1 MDNGKCARKYPRSRK
16 GSRIIGA
23 MPKKPSPLKRLLD
36 SWRELTKEG
45 KIAVVSF
52 PVLVLTLLAAA
63 LVVPEVRRFLGLEK
77 EPEPTTQT
85 QPQQKETPKDEVKP
99 PAGTQIEPT
108 VVPIP
113 NTPFKKPKSNGNMVL
128 NRPSRPSSESTT
140 TAASNRNRNQP
151 AVSAPAE
158 NASESEPP
166 AAKAETRLSQ
176 PAKYSPTYVE
186 ESEALAHLVKR
197 VDPAFPKVELNTL
210 PANVGTRVPEG
221 SVILD
226 VLIHTDGTVT
236 VEDVRSSHH
245 EFYKPAED
253 AMKQWVFKPFIIDG
267 KPTEVYTFITLE
279 AQKPDEKKH
288 DLKEPQ

>member
-1 MDNGKCARKYPRSRK
+1 
-16 GSRIIGA
+16 
-23 MPKKPSPLKRLLD
+23 MPKRHSPLKRLLD
-36 SWRELTKEG
+36 SWQELTKEG

-52 PVLVLTLLAAA
+52 PVLVLTLIAAS

-77 EPEPTTQT
+77 EPETTTVQT
-85 QPQQKETPKDEVKP
+85 PPQQTPKEQDKP
-99 PAGTQIEPT
+99 PAEPSAKPPEAEPT

-151 AVSAPAE
+151 VVSAPAENASSE

-166 AAKAETRLSQ
+166 ATKAETRPSH
-176 PAKYSPTYVE
+176 PAKYSPPYVE

-197 VDPAFPKVELNTL
+197 VDPEFPQVTLNTL
-210 PANVGTRVPEG
+210 PPNASTRVPEG
-221 SVILD
+221 SVILGL
-226 VLIHTDGTVT
+226 LIHTDGSVT
-236 VEDVRSSHH
+236 IDDVRSSHH

-253 AMKQWVFKPFIIDG
+253 AVKQWVFKPFIIDG
-267 KPTEVYTFITLE
+267 KPTEVYTFITLK
-279 AQKPDEKKH
+279 AQKPDEKPHEKKY
-288 DLKEPQ
+288 DF